1 MLETLQLNLEQR
13 KAASALNGYNLVIA
27 SAGTG
32 KTSTI
37 VGRILHLLNNGIKPE
52 EILLLTFTNKASNE
66 MIARVAKYSK
76 LSSKIEAGTFH
87 AVAYRYLKEHYPNL
101 SLKQPKELR
110 KLLESIVDTKNALNA
125 TDEDKKPYTSQHL
138 YALYS
143 LYTNALKQED
153 FSAWLS
159 SKNPEHAP
167 YAAFYENILEEFEN
181 TKKKHDYIDY
191 NDLLLLFKKAMLER
205 PSPYKEVL
213 CDEFQDTNPLQESI
227 LDAINPP
234 SLFCVGDYDQ
244 SIYAFNGA
252 DISIISNFTQK
263 YKNARVFTLTK
274 NYRSSKEILD
284 LANQVI
290 QHNQR
295 IYPKNL
301 EVVKSGKFNKPTLLN
316 YNDNIAQCQDIAKR
330 IVMRKNF
337 KEVAVIFRNNASAD
351 QLEAA
356 LRSHNVP
363 SKRKGSASFFESK
376 EVALALDICALLFNP
391 KDIMAAIHIL
401 SCISDIGS
409 NTAKDI
415 HEALMLLGNG
425 DLKSALIQ
433 PNQEAKIYTKK
444 KEITSMGLF
453 EEIFALENSSR
464 FNSVMDKAFHSHPV
478 LMHPKIS
485 LNGAKMLSDFFI
497 LYTKAPTHSPSALI
511 KHILESAFF
520 QTFKTRLLK
529 ERSKNKDG
537 SYNEFKK
544 LQAQKRFNEKMDLL
558 SSLAKNYQNLGRF
571 LNGTLIGSSEAT
583 QGEGVNL
590 LSVHASKGLEFK
602 DVYIIDL
609 MEGRFPNH
617 KLMNTGGGIEEE
629 RRLFYVAITRAKENL
644 WLSYAKNELRENAKP
659 KEHKPS
665 VFLYEAGLLKPDS
678 K

>member
-1 MLETLQLNLEQR
+1 MLETLQLNPDQL
-13 KAASALNGYNLVIA
+13 KAAKALKGYNLVIA

-37 VGRILHLLNNGIKPE
+37 VGRILYLLDNGIKPE

-66 MIARVAKYSK
+66 MIARVAKYFKS
-76 LSSKIEAGTFH
+76 SSKIEAGTFH

-101 SLKQPKELR
+101 SLKQPKELK
-110 KLLESIVDTKNALNA
+110 KLLESIVDTKSAL
-125 TDEDKKPYTSQHL
+125 TDDDKKPYTSQHL

-159 SKNPEHAP
+159 NKNPEHTP
-167 YAAFYENILEEFEN
+167 YAAFYENILDEFEN
-181 TKKKHDYIDY
+181 TKKKHNYIDY
-191 NDLLLLFKKAMLER
+191 NDLLLLFKQAMLER

-263 YKNARVFTLTK
+263 YKNAQVFTLTK

-290 QHNQR
+290 QRNER

-301 EVVKSGKFNKPTLLN
+301 EVVKSGHFNKPALLN

-376 EVALALDICALLFNP
+376 EVALALDICALIFNP
-391 KDIMAAIHIL
+391 KDIMAAIHVL
-401 SCISDIGS
+401 SHISDVGS

-425 DLKSALIQ
+425 DLKLALTH
-433 PNQEAKIYTKK
+433 PNKEAKIYTKK

-464 FNSVMDKAFHSHPV
+464 FNSVIDKAFHSHPV

-497 LYTKAPTHSPSALI
+497 LYTKAPIHSPSALI

-665 VFLYEAGLLKPDS
+665 VFLYEAGLLKPDL

>member
-1 MLETLQLNLEQR
+1 MLETLQLNPEQL
-13 KAASALNGYNLVIA
+13 KAAKALKGYNLVIA

-37 VGRILHLLNNGIKPE
+37 VGRILYLLDNGIKPE

-66 MIARVAKYSK
+66 MIARVAKYSQS
-76 LSSKIEAGTFH
+76 SSKIEAGTFH

-101 SLKQPKELR
+101 SLKQPKELK
-110 KLLESIVDTKNALNA
+110 KLLESIVDTKNAI
-125 TDEDKKPYTSQHL
+125 DDDKKPYTSQHL

-159 SKNPEHAP
+159 HKNPEHTP
-167 YAAFYENILEEFEN
+167 YAAFYENILDEFEN
-181 TKKKHDYIDY
+181 TKKKHNYIDY
-191 NDLLLLFKKAMLER
+191 NDLLLLFKQAMLER

-263 YKNARVFTLTK
+263 YKNAQVFTLTK

-290 QHNQR
+290 QCNER

-376 EVALALDICALLFNP
+376 EVALALDICALIFNP
-391 KDIMAAIHIL
+391 KDIMAAIHVL

-425 DLKSALIQ
+425 DLKLALIQ
-433 PNQEAKIYTKK
+433 PDKEAKIYTKK

-464 FNSVMDKAFHSHPV
+464 FNSVIDKAFHSHPV

-497 LYTKAPTHSPSALI
+497 LYTKAPIHSPSALI
-511 KHILESAFF
+511 RHILESAFF
-520 QTFKTRLLK
+520 QTFKTRLVK

-665 VFLYEAGLLKPDS
+665 VFLYEAGLLKPDL

>member
-1 MLETLQLNLEQR
+1 MLETLQLNPEQL
-13 KAASALNGYNLVIA
+13 KAAKALKGYNLVIA

-37 VGRILHLLNNGIKPE
+37 VGRILYLLDNGIKPE

-76 LSSKIEAGTFH
+76 SSSKIEAGTFH

-101 SLKQPKELR
+101 SLKQPKELK
-110 KLLESIVDTKNALNA
+110 KLLESIVDTKNAL
-125 TDEDKKPYTSQHL
+125 TDDDKKPYTSQHL

-159 SKNPEHAP
+159 NKNPEHTP
-167 YAAFYENILEEFEN
+167 YAAFYENILDEFEN
-181 TKKKHDYIDY
+181 TKKKHNYIDY
-191 NDLLLLFKKAMLER
+191 NDLLLLFKQAMLER

-290 QHNQR
+290 QRNER

-301 EVVKSGKFNKPTLLN
+301 EVVKSGHFNKPALLN

-376 EVALALDICALLFNP
+376 EVALALDICALIFNP
-391 KDIMAAIHIL
+391 KDIMAAIHVL
-401 SCISDIGS
+401 SHISDIGS

-425 DLKSALIQ
+425 DLKLALTH
-433 PNQEAKIYTKK
+433 PSKEAKIYTKK

-464 FNSVMDKAFHSHPV
+464 FNSVIDKAFHSHPV

-583 QGEGVNL
+583 QGDGVNL

-665 VFLYEAGLLKPDS
+665 VFLYEAGLLKPDL

>member
-1 MLETLQLNLEQR
+1 MLETLQLNPEQL
-13 KAASALNGYNLVIA
+13 KAAKALKGYNLVIA

-37 VGRILHLLNNGIKPE
+37 VGRILHLLDNGIKPE

-66 MIARVAKYSK
+66 MIARVAKYSQS
-76 LSSKIEAGTFH
+76 SSKIEAGTFH

-101 SLKQPKELR
+101 SLKQPKELK
-110 KLLESIVDTKNALNA
+110 KLLESIVDTKNAL
-125 TDEDKKPYTSQHL
+125 TDDDKKPYTSQHL

-159 SKNPEHAP
+159 NKNPEHTP
-167 YAAFYENILEEFEN
+167 YAAFYENILDEFEN
-181 TKKKHDYIDY
+181 TKKKHNYIDY
-191 NDLLLLFKKAMLER
+191 NDLLLLFKQAMLER

-263 YKNARVFTLTK
+263 YKNAQVFTLTK

-290 QHNQR
+290 QRNER

-301 EVVKSGKFNKPTLLN
+301 EVVKSGHFNKPALLN

-376 EVALALDICALLFNP
+376 EVALALDICALIFNP
-391 KDIMAAIHIL
+391 KDIMAAIHVL
-401 SCISDIGS
+401 SYISDIGS

-433 PNQEAKIYTKK
+433 PNKEAKIYTKK

-464 FNSVMDKAFHSHPV
+464 FNSVIDKAFHSHPV

-520 QTFKTRLLK
+520 QAFKTRLLK

-665 VFLYEAGLLKPDS
+665 VFLYEAGLLKPDL

>member
-1 MLETLQLNLEQR
+1 MLETLQLNPEQL
-13 KAASALNGYNLVIA
+13 KAAKALKGYNLVIA

-37 VGRILHLLNNGIKPE
+37 VGRILYLLDNGIKPE

-66 MIARVAKYSK
+66 MIARVAKYSQS
-76 LSSKIEAGTFH
+76 SSKIEAGTFH

-101 SLKQPKELR
+101 SLKQPKELK
-110 KLLESIVDTKNALNA
+110 KLLESIVDTKNAL
-125 TDEDKKPYTSQHL
+125 TDDDKKPYTPQHL

-159 SKNPEHAP
+159 HKNPEHTP
-167 YAAFYENILEEFEN
+167 YAAFYENILDEFEN
-181 TKKKHDYIDY
+181 TKKKHNYMDY
-191 NDLLLLFKKAMLER
+191 NDLLLLFKQAMLER

-263 YKNARVFTLTK
+263 YKNAQVFTLTK

-290 QHNQR
+290 QRNER

-301 EVVKSGKFNKPTLLN
+301 EVVKSGHFNKPALLN
-316 YNDNIAQCQDIAKR
+316 YSDNIAQCQDIAKR

-376 EVALALDICALLFNP
+376 EVALALDICALIFNP
-391 KDIMAAIHIL
+391 KDIMAAIHVL
-401 SCISDIGS
+401 SHISDIGS

-425 DLKSALIQ
+425 DLKLALIQ
-433 PNQEAKIYTKK
+433 PNKEAKIYTKK

-464 FNSVMDKAFHSHPV
+464 FNGVIDKAFHSHPV

-544 LQAQKRFNEKMDLL
+544 LQVQKRFNEKMDLL

-665 VFLYEAGLLKPDS
+665 VFLYEAGLLKPDL

>member
-1 MLETLQLNLEQR
+1 MLETLQLNPEQL
-13 KAASALNGYNLVIA
+13 KAAKALKGYNLVIA

-37 VGRILHLLNNGIKPE
+37 VGRILYLLDNGIKPE

-76 LSSKIEAGTFH
+76 SSSKIEAGTFH

-101 SLKQPKELR
+101 SLKQPKELK
-110 KLLESIVDTKNALNA
+110 KLLESIVDTKNAL
-125 TDEDKKPYTSQHL
+125 TDDDKKPYTSQHL

-159 SKNPEHAP
+159 HKNPEHTP
-167 YAAFYENILEEFEN
+167 YAAFYENILDEFEN
-181 TKKKHDYIDY
+181 TKKKHNYIDY
-191 NDLLLLFKKAMLER
+191 NDLLLLFKQAMLER

-263 YKNARVFTLTK
+263 YKNAQVFTLTK

-290 QHNQR
+290 QHNER

-301 EVVKSGKFNKPTLLN
+301 EVVKSGHFNKPALLN

-376 EVALALDICALLFNP
+376 EVALALDICALIFNP
-391 KDIMAAIHIL
+391 KDIMAAIHVL
-401 SCISDIGS
+401 SHISDIGS

-425 DLKSALIQ
+425 DLKLALTH
-433 PNQEAKIYTKK
+433 PSKEAKIYTKK

-464 FNSVMDKAFHSHPV
+464 FNSVIDKAFHSHPV

-485 LNGAKMLSDFFI
+485 PNGAKMLGDFFI
-497 LYTKAPTHSPSALI
+497 LYTKAPTHSPNALI

-665 VFLYEAGLLKPDS
+665 VFLYEAGLLKPDL

>member
-1 MLETLQLNLEQR
+1 MLETLQLNPEQL
-13 KAASALNGYNLVIA
+13 KAAKALKGYNLVIA

-37 VGRILHLLNNGIKPE
+37 VGRILYLLDNGIKPE

-101 SLKQPKELR
+101 SLKQPKELK
-110 KLLESIVDTKNALNA
+110 KLLESIVDTKNAL
-125 TDEDKKPYTSQHL
+125 TDDDKKPYTSQHL

-159 SKNPEHAP
+159 NKNPEHTP
-167 YAAFYENILEEFEN
+167 YAAFYENILDEFEN
-181 TKKKHDYIDY
+181 TKKKHNYIDY
-191 NDLLLLFKKAMLER
+191 NDLLLLFKQAMLER

-290 QHNQR
+290 QRNER

-301 EVVKSGKFNKPTLLN
+301 EVVKSGHFNKPALLN

-356 LRSHNVP
+356 LRSCNVP

-376 EVALALDICALLFNP
+376 EVALALDICALIFNP
-391 KDIMAAIHIL
+391 KDIMAAIHVL

-425 DLKSALIQ
+425 DLKLALTH
-433 PNQEAKIYTKK
+433 PNKEAKIYTKK

-464 FNSVMDKAFHSHPV
+464 FNSVIDKAFHSHPV

-485 LNGAKMLSDFFI
+485 PNGAKMLSDFFI
-497 LYTKAPTHSPSALI
+497 LYTKAPTYSPSALI

-665 VFLYEAGLLKPDS
+665 VFLYEAGLLKPDL

>member
-1 MLETLQLNLEQR
+1 MLETLQLNPEQL
-13 KAASALNGYNLVIA
+13 KAAKALKGYNLVIA

-37 VGRILHLLNNGIKPE
+37 VGRILYLLDNGIKPE

-66 MIARVAKYSK
+66 MIARVAKYSQS
-76 LSSKIEAGTFH
+76 SSKIEAGTFH

-101 SLKQPKELR
+101 SLKQPKELK
-110 KLLESIVDTKNALNA
+110 KLLESIVDTKNAL
-125 TDEDKKPYTSQHL
+125 TDDDKKPYTSQHL

-159 SKNPEHAP
+159 HKNPEHTP
-167 YAAFYENILEEFEN
+167 YAAFYENILDEFEN
-181 TKKKHDYIDY
+181 TKKKHNYIDY
-191 NDLLLLFKKAMLER
+191 NDLLLLFKQAMLER

-290 QHNQR
+290 QHNER

-301 EVVKSGKFNKPTLLN
+301 EVVKSGHFNKPALLN

-376 EVALALDICALLFNP
+376 EVALALDICALIFNP
-391 KDIMAAIHIL
+391 KDIMAAIHVL
-401 SCISDIGS
+401 SHISDIGS

-415 HEALMLLGNG
+415 HEALMLLGNS
-425 DLKSALIQ
+425 DLKLALTH
-433 PNQEAKIYTKK
+433 PSKEAKIYTKK

-464 FNSVMDKAFHSHPV
+464 FNSVIDKAFHSHPV

-485 LNGAKMLSDFFI
+485 LNGAKTLSDFFI

-511 KHILESAFF
+511 RHILESAFF

-665 VFLYEAGLLKPDS
+665 VFLYEAGLLKPDL

>member
-1 MLETLQLNLEQR
+1 MLETLQLNPEQL
-13 KAASALNGYNLVIA
+13 KAAKALKGYNLVIA

-37 VGRILHLLNNGIKPE
+37 VGRILYLLDNGIKPE

-76 LSSKIEAGTFH
+76 SSSKIEAGTFH

-101 SLKQPKELR
+101 SLKQPKELK
-110 KLLESIVDTKNALNA
+110 KLLESIVDTKNAL
-125 TDEDKKPYTSQHL
+125 TDDDKKPYTPQHL

-159 SKNPEHAP
+159 NKNPEHTP
-167 YAAFYENILEEFEN
+167 YAAFYENILDEFEN
-181 TKKKHDYIDY
+181 TKKKHNYMDY
-191 NDLLLLFKKAMLER
+191 NDLLLLFKQAMLER

-263 YKNARVFTLTK
+263 YKNAQVFTLTK

-290 QHNQR
+290 QRNER

-301 EVVKSGKFNKPTLLN
+301 EVVKSGHFNKPALLN

-376 EVALALDICALLFNP
+376 EVALALDICALIFNP
-391 KDIMAAIHIL
+391 KDIMATIHVL
-401 SCISDIGS
+401 SYISDIGS

-425 DLKSALIQ
+425 DLKLALIQ
-433 PNQEAKIYTKK
+433 PDKEAKIYTKK

-453 EEIFALENSSR
+453 EEIFTLENSSR
-464 FNSVMDKAFHSHPV
+464 FNGVIDKAFHSHPV
-478 LMHPKIS
+478 LMHHKIS

-665 VFLYEAGLLKPDS
+665 VFLYEAGLLKPDL

>member
-1 MLETLQLNLEQR
+1 MLETLQLNPEQL
-13 KAASALNGYNLVIA
+13 KAAKALKGYNLVIA

-37 VGRILHLLNNGIKPE
+37 VGRILYLLDNGIKPE

-66 MIARVAKYSK
+66 MIARVAKYFKS
-76 LSSKIEAGTFH
+76 SSKIEAGTFH

-101 SLKQPKELR
+101 SLKQPKELK
-110 KLLESIVDTKNALNA
+110 KLLESIVDTKNAL
-125 TDEDKKPYTSQHL
+125 TDDDKKPYTSQHL

-159 SKNPEHAP
+159 HKNPEHTP
-167 YAAFYENILEEFEN
+167 YAAFYENILDEFEN
-181 TKKKHDYIDY
+181 TKKKHNYIDY
-191 NDLLLLFKKAMLER
+191 NDLLLLFKQAMLEK

-263 YKNARVFTLTK
+263 YKNAQVFTLTK

-290 QHNQR
+290 QHNER

-301 EVVKSGKFNKPTLLN
+301 EVVKSGHFNKPALLN

-376 EVALALDICALLFNP
+376 EVALALDICALIFNP
-391 KDIMAAIHIL
+391 KDIMAAIHVL
-401 SCISDIGS
+401 SHISDIGS

-425 DLKSALIQ
+425 DLKLALIQ
-433 PNQEAKIYTKK
+433 PDKEAKIYTKR

-464 FNSVMDKAFHSHPV
+464 FNSVIDKAFHSHPV

-659 KEHKPS
+659 KEYKPS
-665 VFLYEAGLLKPDS
+665 VFLYEAGLLKPDL

>member
-1 MLETLQLNLEQR
+1 MLETLQLNPEQL
-13 KAASALNGYNLVIA
+13 KAAKALKGYNLVIA

-37 VGRILHLLNNGIKPE
+37 VGRILYLLDNGIKPE

-76 LSSKIEAGTFH
+76 SSSKIEAGTFH

-110 KLLESIVDTKNALNA
+110 KLLESIVDTKNAL
-125 TDEDKKPYTSQHL
+125 TDDDKKPYTSQHL

-159 SKNPEHAP
+159 HKNPEHTP
-167 YAAFYENILEEFEN
+167 YAAFYENILDEFEN
-181 TKKKHDYIDY
+181 TKKKHNYIDY
-191 NDLLLLFKKAMLER
+191 NDLLLLFKQAMLER

-290 QHNQR
+290 QRNER

-301 EVVKSGKFNKPTLLN
+301 EVVKSGHFNKPALLN

-376 EVALALDICALLFNP
+376 EVALALDICALIFNP
-391 KDIMAAIHIL
+391 KDIMAAIHVL
-401 SCISDIGS
+401 SHISDIGS

-425 DLKSALIQ
+425 DLKLALIQ
-433 PNQEAKIYTKK
+433 PDKEAKIYTKK
-444 KEITSMGLF
+444 KEIISMGLF

-464 FNSVMDKAFHSHPV
+464 FNSVIDKAFHSHPV

-665 VFLYEAGLLKPDS
+665 VFLYEAGLLKPDL

>member
-1 MLETLQLNLEQR
+1 MLETLQLNPEQL
-13 KAASALNGYNLVIA
+13 KAAKALKGYNLVIA

-37 VGRILHLLNNGIKPE
+37 VGRILYLLDNGIKPE

-87 AVAYRYLKEHYPNL
+87 AVAYRYLKEHYPDL

-110 KLLESIVDTKNALNA
+110 KLLESIVDTKNAL
-125 TDEDKKPYTSQHL
+125 TDDDKKPYTSQHL

-159 SKNPEHAP
+159 HKNPEHTP
-167 YAAFYENILEEFEN
+167 YAAFYENILDEFEN
-181 TKKKHDYIDY
+181 TKKKHNYIDY
-191 NDLLLLFKKAMLER
+191 NDLLLLFKQAMLER

-263 YKNARVFTLTK
+263 YKNAQVFTLTK

-290 QHNQR
+290 QHNER

-301 EVVKSGKFNKPTLLN
+301 EVVKSGHFNKPALLN

-356 LRSHNVP
+356 LRSYNVP

-376 EVALALDICALLFNP
+376 EVALALDICALIFNP
-391 KDIMAAIHIL
+391 KDIMAAIHVL
-401 SCISDIGS
+401 SHISDIGS

-425 DLKSALIQ
+425 DLKLALTH
-433 PNQEAKIYTKK
+433 PNKEAKIYTKK

-464 FNSVMDKAFHSHPV
+464 FNSVIDKAFHSHPV

-485 LNGAKMLSDFFI
+485 LNGAKMLSDFFT

-511 KHILESAFF
+511 KHILESVFF

-665 VFLYEAGLLKPDS
+665 VFLYEAGLLKPDF

>member
-1 MLETLQLNLEQR
+1 MLETLQLNPEQL
-13 KAASALNGYNLVIA
+13 KAAKALKGYNLVIA

-37 VGRILHLLNNGIKPE
+37 VGRILYLLDNGIKPE

-101 SLKQPKELR
+101 SLKQPKELK
-110 KLLESIVDTKNALNA
+110 KLLESIVDTKNAL
-125 TDEDKKPYTSQHL
+125 TDDDKKPYTSQHL

-159 SKNPEHAP
+159 NKNPEHTP
-167 YAAFYENILEEFEN
+167 YAAFYENILDEFEN
-181 TKKKHDYIDY
+181 TKKKHNYIDY
-191 NDLLLLFKKAMLER
+191 NDLLLLFKQAMLER

-263 YKNARVFTLTK
+263 YKNAQVFTLTK

-290 QHNQR
+290 QRNER

-301 EVVKSGKFNKPTLLN
+301 EVVKSGHFNKPALLN
-316 YNDNIAQCQDIAKR
+316 YNDNVAQCQDIAKR

-376 EVALALDICALLFNP
+376 EVALALDICALIFNP
-391 KDIMAAIHIL
+391 KDIMAAIHVL
-401 SCISDIGS
+401 SHISDIGS

-425 DLKSALIQ
+425 DLKLALNQ
-433 PNQEAKIYTKK
+433 PDKEAKIYTKK

-464 FNSVMDKAFHSHPV
+464 FNSVIDKAFHSHPV

-665 VFLYEAGLLKPDS
+665 VFLYEAGLLKPDF

>member
-1 MLETLQLNLEQR
+1 MLETLQLNPEQL
-13 KAASALNGYNLVIA
+13 KAAKALKGYNLVIA

-37 VGRILHLLNNGIKPE
+37 VGRILYLLDNGIKPE

-66 MIARVAKYSK
+66 MIARVAKYFKS
-76 LSSKIEAGTFH
+76 SSKIEAGTFH

-101 SLKQPKELR
+101 SLKQPKELK
-110 KLLESIVDTKNALNA
+110 KLLESIVDTKNAL
-125 TDEDKKPYTSQHL
+125 TDDDKKPYTSQHL

-159 SKNPEHAP
+159 NKNPEHTP
-167 YAAFYENILEEFEN
+167 YAAFYENILDEFEN
-181 TKKKHDYIDY
+181 TKKKHNYIDY
-191 NDLLLLFKKAMLER
+191 NDLLLLFKQAMLER

-263 YKNARVFTLTK
+263 YKNAQVFTLTK

-290 QHNQR
+290 QHNER

-301 EVVKSGKFNKPTLLN
+301 EVVKSGHFNKPALLN

-376 EVALALDICALLFNP
+376 EVALALDICALIFNP
-391 KDIMAAIHIL
+391 KDIMAAIHVL
-401 SCISDIGS
+401 SHISDIGS

-425 DLKSALIQ
+425 DLKLALIQ
-433 PNQEAKIYTKK
+433 PDKEAKIYTKK

-464 FNSVMDKAFHSHPV
+464 FNSVIDKAFHSHPV

-485 LNGAKMLSDFFI
+485 PNGAKMLGDFFI

-665 VFLYEAGLLKPDS
+665 VFLYEAGLLKPDL

>member
-1 MLETLQLNLEQR
+1 MLETLQLNPEQL
-13 KAASALNGYNLVIA
+13 KAAKALKGYNLVIA

-37 VGRILHLLNNGIKPE
+37 VGRILYLLDNGIKPE

-66 MIARVAKYSK
+66 MIARVAKYSQS
-76 LSSKIEAGTFH
+76 SSKIEAGTFH

-101 SLKQPKELR
+101 SLKQPKELK
-110 KLLESIVDTKNALNA
+110 KLLESIVDTKNAL
-125 TDEDKKPYTSQHL
+125 TDDDKKPYTSQHL

-159 SKNPEHAP
+159 HKNPEHTP
-167 YAAFYENILEEFEN
+167 YAAFYENILDEFEN
-181 TKKKHDYIDY
+181 TKKKHNYIDY
-191 NDLLLLFKKAMLER
+191 NDLLLLFKQAMLER

-263 YKNARVFTLTK
+263 YKNAQVFTLTK

-290 QHNQR
+290 QHNER

-301 EVVKSGKFNKPTLLN
+301 EVVKSGHFNKPALLN

-356 LRSHNVP
+356 LRAHNVP

-376 EVALALDICALLFNP
+376 EVALALDICMLLFNP

-401 SCISDIGS
+401 SYISDIGS

-497 LYTKAPTHSPSALI
+497 LYTKAPIHSPSALI

-665 VFLYEAGLLKPDS
+665 VFLYEAGLLKPDL

>member
-1 MLETLQLNLEQR
+1 MLETLQLNPDQL
-13 KAASALNGYNLVIA
+13 KAAKALKGHNLVIA

-37 VGRILHLLNNGIKPE
+37 VGRILYLLDNGIKPE

-101 SLKQPKELR
+101 SLKQPKELK
-110 KLLESIVDTKNALNA
+110 KLLESIVDTKNAL
-125 TDEDKKPYTSQHL
+125 TDDDKKPYTSQHL

-159 SKNPEHAP
+159 NKNPEHTP
-167 YAAFYENILEEFEN
+167 YAAFYENILDEFEN
-181 TKKKHDYIDY
+181 TKKKHNYIDY
-191 NDLLLLFKKAMLER
+191 NDLLLLFKQAMLER

-263 YKNARVFTLTK
+263 YKNAQVFTLTK

-290 QHNQR
+290 QHNER

-301 EVVKSGKFNKPTLLN
+301 EVVKSGHFNKPALLN

-376 EVALALDICALLFNP
+376 EVALALDICALIFNP
-391 KDIMAAIHIL
+391 KDIMAAIHVL
-401 SCISDIGS
+401 SHISDIGS

-425 DLKSALIQ
+425 DLKLALTH
-433 PNQEAKIYTKK
+433 PNKEAKIYTKK

-464 FNSVMDKAFHSHPV
+464 FNSVIDKAFHSHPV

-665 VFLYEAGLLKPDS
+665 VFLYEAGLLKPDL

>member
-1 MLETLQLNLEQR
+1 MLETLQLNPEQL
-13 KAASALNGYNLVIA
+13 KAVKALKGYNLVIA

-37 VGRILHLLNNGIKPE
+37 VGRILYLLDNGIKPE

-76 LSSKIEAGTFH
+76 SSSKIEAGTFH

-101 SLKQPKELR
+101 SLKQPKELK
-110 KLLESIVDTKNALNA
+110 KLLESIVDTKNAI
-125 TDEDKKPYTSQHL
+125 DDDKKPYTSQHL

-159 SKNPEHAP
+159 HKNPEHTP
-167 YAAFYENILEEFEN
+167 YAAFYENILDEFEN
-181 TKKKHDYIDY
+181 TKKKHNYIDY
-191 NDLLLLFKKAMLER
+191 NDLLLLFKQAMLER

-263 YKNARVFTLTK
+263 YKNAQVFTLTK

-290 QHNQR
+290 QRNER

-301 EVVKSGKFNKPTLLN
+301 EVVKSGHFNKPALLN

-376 EVALALDICALLFNP
+376 EVALALDICALIFNP
-391 KDIMAAIHIL
+391 KDIMAAIHVL
-401 SCISDIGS
+401 SYISDIGS

-425 DLKSALIQ
+425 DLKSALTQ
-433 PNQEAKIYTKK
+433 PDKEAKIYTKK

-464 FNSVMDKAFHSHPV
+464 FNSVIDKAFHSHPV

-485 LNGAKMLSDFFI
+485 PNGAKMLSDFFT
-497 LYTKAPTHSPSALI
+497 LYTKAPAHSPSALI

-665 VFLYEAGLLKPDS
+665 VFLYEAGLLKPDL

>member
-1 MLETLQLNLEQR
+1 MLETLQLNPEQL
-13 KAASALNGYNLVIA
+13 KAAKALKGYNLVIA

-37 VGRILHLLNNGIKPE
+37 VGRILYLLDNGIKPE

-101 SLKQPKELR
+101 SLKQPKELK
-110 KLLESIVDTKNALNA
+110 KLLESIVDTKNAL
-125 TDEDKKPYTSQHL
+125 TDDDKKPYTSQHL

-159 SKNPEHAP
+159 HKNPEHMP
-167 YAAFYENILEEFEN
+167 YAALYENILDEFEN
-181 TKKKHDYIDY
+181 TKKKHNYIDY
-191 NDLLLLFKKAMLER
+191 NDLLLLFKQAMLER

-290 QHNQR
+290 QHNER

-301 EVVKSGKFNKPTLLN
+301 EVVKSGHFNKPALLN

-363 SKRKGSASFFESK
+363 SKRKGGASFFESK
-376 EVALALDICALLFNP
+376 EVALALDICALIFNP
-391 KDIMAAIHIL
+391 KDIMAAIHVL
-401 SCISDIGS
+401 SHISDIGS

-425 DLKSALIQ
+425 DLKLALTH
-433 PNQEAKIYTKK
+433 PSKEAKIYTKK

-464 FNSVMDKAFHSHPV
+464 FNSVIDKAFHSHPV

-485 LNGAKMLSDFFI
+485 PNGAKMISDFFT

-665 VFLYEAGLLKPDS
+665 VFLYEAGLLKPDL

>member
-1 MLETLQLNLEQR
+1 MLETLQLNPEQL
-13 KAASALNGYNLVIA
+13 KAAKALKGYNLVIA

-37 VGRILHLLNNGIKPE
+37 VGRILYLLDNGIKPE

-76 LSSKIEAGTFH
+76 LGSKIEAGTFH

-101 SLKQPKELR
+101 SLKQPKELK
-110 KLLESIVDTKNALNA
+110 KLLESIVDTKNAL
-125 TDEDKKPYTSQHL
+125 TDDDKKPYTSQHL

-159 SKNPEHAP
+159 NKNPEHTP
-167 YAAFYENILEEFEN
+167 YATFYENILDEFEN
-181 TKKKHDYIDY
+181 TKKKHNYIDY
-191 NDLLLLFKKAMLER
+191 NDLLLLFKQAMLER

-263 YKNARVFTLTK
+263 YKNAQVFTLTK

-290 QHNQR
+290 QHNER

-301 EVVKSGKFNKPTLLN
+301 EVVKSGHFNKPALLN

-376 EVALALDICALLFNP
+376 EVALALDICALIFNP
-391 KDIMAAIHIL
+391 KDIMAAIHVL
-401 SCISDIGS
+401 SHISDIGS

-425 DLKSALIQ
+425 DLKLALTH
-433 PNQEAKIYTKK
+433 PNKEAKIYTKK

-464 FNSVMDKAFHSHPV
+464 FNSVIDKAFHSHPV

-665 VFLYEAGLLKPDS
+665 VFLYEAGLLKPNL

>member
-1 MLETLQLNLEQR
+1 MLETLQLNPEQL
-13 KAASALNGYNLVIA
+13 KAAKALKGYNLVIA

-37 VGRILHLLNNGIKPE
+37 VGRILYLLDNGIKPE

-76 LSSKIEAGTFH
+76 SSSKIEAGTFH

-101 SLKQPKELR
+101 SLKQPKELK
-110 KLLESIVDTKNALNA
+110 KLLESIVDTKNAL
-125 TDEDKKPYTSQHL
+125 TDDDKKPYTSQHL

-159 SKNPEHAP
+159 NKNPEHTP
-167 YAAFYENILEEFEN
+167 YAAFYENILDEFEN
-181 TKKKHDYIDY
+181 TKKKHNYIDY
-191 NDLLLLFKKAMLER
+191 NDLLLLFKQAMLER

-263 YKNARVFTLTK
+263 YKNAQVFTLTK

-290 QHNQR
+290 QHNER

-301 EVVKSGKFNKPTLLN
+301 EVVKSGHFNKPALLN

-376 EVALALDICALLFNP
+376 EVALALDICALIFNP
-391 KDIMAAIHIL
+391 KDIMAAIHVL
-401 SCISDIGS
+401 SYISDIGS

-425 DLKSALIQ
+425 DLKLALTQ
-433 PNQEAKIYTKK
+433 PDKEAKIYTKK

-464 FNSVMDKAFHSHPV
+464 FNSVIDKAFHSHPV

-497 LYTKAPTHSPSALI
+497 LYTKAPAHSPSALI

-537 SYNEFKK
+537 SCNEFKK
-544 LQAQKRFNEKMDLL
+544 LQVQKRFHEKMDLL

-665 VFLYEAGLLKPDS
+665 VFLYEAGLLKPDL

>member
-1 MLETLQLNLEQR
+1 M
-13 KAASALNGYNLVIA
+13 
-27 SAGTG
+27 
-32 KTSTI
+32 
-37 VGRILHLLNNGIKPE
+37 
-52 EILLLTFTNKASNE
+52 
-66 MIARVAKYSK
+66 
-76 LSSKIEAGTFH
+76 
-87 AVAYRYLKEHYPNL
+87 
-101 SLKQPKELR
+101 
-110 KLLESIVDTKNALNA
+110 
-125 TDEDKKPYTSQHL
+125 
-138 YALYS
+138 
-143 LYTNALKQED
+143 
-153 FSAWLS
+153 
-159 SKNPEHAP
+159 
-167 YAAFYENILEEFEN
+167 
-181 TKKKHDYIDY
+181 
-191 NDLLLLFKKAMLER
+191 LLLFKKAMLET

-263 YKNARVFTLTK
+263 YKNAQVFTLTK

-290 QHNQR
+290 QRNER

-401 SCISDIGS
+401 SYISDIGS

-425 DLKSALIQ
+425 DLKLALTH
-433 PNQEAKIYTKK
+433 PSKEAKIYTKK

-464 FNSVMDKAFHSHPV
+464 FNSVIDKAFHSHPV

-485 LNGAKMLSDFFI
+485 LNGAKMLSDFFT

-583 QGEGVNL
+583 QGCGVNL

>member
-1 MLETLQLNLEQR
+1 MQLNPEQL
-13 KAASALNGYNLVIA
+13 KAAKALKGYNLVIA

-37 VGRILHLLNNGIKPE
+37 VGRILYLLDNGIKPE

-66 MIARVAKYSK
+66 MIARVAKYSQS
-76 LSSKIEAGTFH
+76 SSKIEAGTFH

-101 SLKQPKELR
+101 SLKQPKELK
-110 KLLESIVDTKNALNA
+110 KLLESIVDTKNAL
-125 TDEDKKPYTSQHL
+125 TDDDKKPYTSQHL

-159 SKNPEHAP
+159 HKNPEHTP
-167 YAAFYENILEEFEN
+167 YAAFYENILDEFEN
-181 TKKKHDYIDY
+181 TKKKHNYIDY
-191 NDLLLLFKKAMLER
+191 NDLLLLFKQAMLER

-263 YKNARVFTLTK
+263 YKNAQVFTLTK

-290 QHNQR
+290 QRNER

-301 EVVKSGKFNKPTLLN
+301 EVVKSGHFNKPALLN

-376 EVALALDICALLFNP
+376 EVALALDICALIFNP
-391 KDIMAAIHIL
+391 KDIMAAIHVL
-401 SCISDIGS
+401 SYISDIGS

-433 PNQEAKIYTKK
+433 PDKEAKIYTKK

-464 FNSVMDKAFHSHPV
+464 FNSVIDKAFHSHPV

-485 LNGAKMLSDFFI
+485 PNGAKMLSDFFI
-497 LYTKAPTHSPSALI
+497 LYTKAPIHSPSALI

-544 LQAQKRFNEKMDLL
+544 LQAQKRFHEKMDLL

-665 VFLYEAGLLKPDS
+665 VFLYEAGLLKPDL

>member
-1 MLETLQLNLEQR
+1 MLEILQLNPEQL
-13 KAASALNGYNLVIA
+13 KAAKALKGYNLVIA

-37 VGRILHLLNNGIKPE
+37 VGRILYLLDNGIKPE

-66 MIARVAKYSK
+66 MIARVAKYFKS
-76 LSSKIEAGTFH
+76 SSKIEAGTFH

-101 SLKQPKELR
+101 SLKQPKELK
-110 KLLESIVDTKNALNA
+110 KLLESIVDTKNAL
-125 TDEDKKPYTSQHL
+125 TDDDKKPYTSQHL

-143 LYTNALKQED
+143 LYTNALKRED

-159 SKNPEHAP
+159 NKNPEHTP
-167 YAAFYENILEEFEN
+167 YAAFYENILDEFEN
-181 TKKKHDYIDY
+181 TKKKHNYIDY
-191 NDLLLLFKKAMLER
+191 NDLLLLFKQAMLER

-213 CDEFQDTNPLQESI
+213 CDEFQDTNPLQESV

-263 YKNARVFTLTK
+263 YKNAQVFTLTK

-290 QHNQR
+290 QRNER

-301 EVVKSGKFNKPTLLN
+301 EVVKSGHFNKPVLLN

-376 EVALALDICALLFNP
+376 EVALALDICALIFNP
-391 KDIMAAIHIL
+391 KDIMAAIHVL
-401 SCISDIGS
+401 SHISDIGS

-425 DLKSALIQ
+425 DLKLALTH
-433 PNQEAKIYTKK
+433 PSKEAKIYTKK

-464 FNSVMDKAFHSHPV
+464 FNSVIDKAFHSHPV

-497 LYTKAPTHSPSALI
+497 LYAKAPTHSPSALI

-665 VFLYEAGLLKPDS
+665 VFLYEAGLLKPDL

>member
-1 MLETLQLNLEQR
+1 MLETLQLNPEQL
-13 KAASALNGYNLVIA
+13 KAAKALKGYNLVIA

-37 VGRILHLLNNGIKPE
+37 VGRILHLLDNGIKPE

-66 MIARVAKYSK
+66 MIARVAKYSQS
-76 LSSKIEAGTFH
+76 SSKIEAGTFH

-101 SLKQPKELR
+101 SLKQPKELK
-110 KLLESIVDTKNALNA
+110 KLLESIVDTKNAL
-125 TDEDKKPYTSQHL
+125 TDDDKKPYTSQHL

-159 SKNPEHAP
+159 NKNPEHTP
-167 YAAFYENILEEFEN
+167 YATFYENILDEFEN
-181 TKKKHDYIDY
+181 TKKKHNYIDY
-191 NDLLLLFKKAMLER
+191 NDLLLLFKQAMLER

-290 QHNQR
+290 QRNER

-301 EVVKSGKFNKPTLLN
+301 EVVKSGHFNKPALLN

-376 EVALALDICALLFNP
+376 EVALALDICALIFNP
-391 KDIMAAIHIL
+391 KDIMAAIHVL
-401 SCISDIGS
+401 SHISDIGS

-433 PNQEAKIYTKK
+433 PNKEAKIYTKK

-464 FNSVMDKAFHSHPV
+464 FNGVIDKAFHSHPV

-558 SSLAKNYQNLGRF
+558 ISLAKNYQNLGRF

-665 VFLYEAGLLKPDS
+665 VFLYEAGLLKPDL

>member
-1 MLETLQLNLEQR
+1 MLETLQLNPEQL
-13 KAASALNGYNLVIA
+13 KAAKALKGHNLIIA

-37 VGRILHLLNNGIKPE
+37 VGRILHLLDNGIKPE

-66 MIARVAKYSK
+66 MIARVAKYFKS
-76 LSSKIEAGTFH
+76 SSKIEAGTFH

-110 KLLESIVDTKNALNA
+110 KLLESIVDTKNAI
-125 TDEDKKPYTSQHL
+125 DDDKKPYTSQHL

-159 SKNPEHAP
+159 HKNPEHMP
-167 YAAFYENILEEFEN
+167 YATLYENILEEFEN

-191 NDLLLLFKKAMLER
+191 NDLLLLFKQAMLER

-263 YKNARVFTLTK
+263 YKNAQVFTLTK

-290 QHNQR
+290 QHNER

-330 IVMRKNF
+330 IVMRKDF

-376 EVALALDICALLFNP
+376 EVALALDICALIFNP
-391 KDIMAAIHIL
+391 KDIMAAIHVL

-425 DLKSALIQ
+425 DLKLALTH
-433 PNQEAKIYTKK
+433 PNKEAKIYTKK

-571 LNGTLIGSSEAT
+571 LNGTLIGSNEAT

>member
-1 MLETLQLNLEQR
+1 MLETLQLNPEQL
-13 KAASALNGYNLVIA
+13 KAAKALKGYNLVIA

-37 VGRILHLLNNGIKPE
+37 VGRILYLLDNGIRPE

-66 MIARVAKYSK
+66 MIARVAKYFKS
-76 LSSKIEAGTFH
+76 SSKIEAGTFH

-101 SLKQPKELR
+101 SLKQPKELK
-110 KLLESIVDTKNALNA
+110 KLLESIVDTKNAL
-125 TDEDKKPYTSQHL
+125 TDDDKKPYTSQHL

-159 SKNPEHAP
+159 HKNPEHTP
-167 YAAFYENILEEFEN
+167 YAAFYENILDEFEN
-181 TKKKHDYIDY
+181 TKKKHNYIDY
-191 NDLLLLFKKAMLER
+191 NDLLLLFKQAMLER

-263 YKNARVFTLTK
+263 YKNAQVFTLTK

-290 QHNQR
+290 QRNER

-301 EVVKSGKFNKPTLLN
+301 EVVKSGHFNKPALLN

-376 EVALALDICALLFNP
+376 EVALALDICALIFNP
-391 KDIMAAIHIL
+391 KDIMAAIHVL
-401 SCISDIGS
+401 SHISDIGS

-425 DLKSALIQ
+425 DLKLALTH
-433 PNQEAKIYTKK
+433 PNKEAKIYTKK

-464 FNSVMDKAFHSHPV
+464 FNSVIDKAFHSHPV

-583 QGEGVNL
+583 QGDGVNL

-617 KLMNTGGGIEEE
+617 KLMNTGGG
-629 RRLFYVAITRAKENL
+629 
-644 WLSYAKNELRENAKP
+644 
-659 KEHKPS
+659 
-665 VFLYEAGLLKPDS
+665 
-678 K
+678 

>member
-1 MLETLQLNLEQR
+1 MLETLQLNPEQL
-13 KAASALNGYNLVIA
+13 KAAKALKGYNLVIA

-37 VGRILHLLNNGIKPE
+37 VGRILYLLDNGIKPE

-66 MIARVAKYSK
+66 MIARVAKYFKS
-76 LSSKIEAGTFH
+76 SSKIEAGTFH

-101 SLKQPKELR
+101 SLKQPKELK
-110 KLLESIVDTKNALNA
+110 KLLESIVDTKNAL
-125 TDEDKKPYTSQHL
+125 TDDDKKPYTSQHL

-159 SKNPEHAP
+159 NKNPEHTP
-167 YAAFYENILEEFEN
+167 YAAFYENILDEFEN
-181 TKKKHDYIDY
+181 TKKKHNYIDY
-191 NDLLLLFKKAMLER
+191 NDLLLLFKQAMLER

-263 YKNARVFTLTK
+263 YKNAQVFTLTK

-290 QHNQR
+290 QRNER

-301 EVVKSGKFNKPTLLN
+301 EVVKSGHFNKPALLN

-376 EVALALDICALLFNP
+376 EVALALDICALIFNP
-391 KDIMAAIHIL
+391 KDIMAAIHVL
-401 SCISDIGS
+401 SYISDIGS

-433 PNQEAKIYTKK
+433 PDKEAKIYTKK

-464 FNSVMDKAFHSHPV
+464 FNGVIDKAFHSHPV

-485 LNGAKMLSDFFI
+485 LNGVKMLSDFFI

-544 LQAQKRFNEKMDLL
+544 LQAQKRFHEKMDLL

-665 VFLYEAGLLKPDS
+665 VFLYEAGLLKPDL

>member
-1 MLETLQLNLEQR
+1 MLETLQLNPDQL
-13 KAASALNGYNLVIA
+13 KAAKALKGYNLVIA

-37 VGRILHLLNNGIKPE
+37 VGRILYLLDNGIKPE

-66 MIARVAKYSK
+66 MIARVAKYFKS
-76 LSSKIEAGTFH
+76 SSKIEAGTFH

-101 SLKQPKELR
+101 SLKQPKELK
-110 KLLESIVDTKNALNA
+110 KLLESIVDTKSAL
-125 TDEDKKPYTSQHL
+125 TDDDKKPYTSQHL

-159 SKNPEHAP
+159 NKNPEHTP
-167 YAAFYENILEEFEN
+167 YTAFYENILDEFEN
-181 TKKKHDYIDY
+181 TKKKHNYIDY
-191 NDLLLLFKKAMLER
+191 NDLLLLFKQAMLER

-263 YKNARVFTLTK
+263 YKNAQVFTLTK

-290 QHNQR
+290 QRNER

-301 EVVKSGKFNKPTLLN
+301 EVVKSGHFNKPALLN

-376 EVALALDICALLFNP
+376 EVALALDICALIFNP
-391 KDIMAAIHIL
+391 KDIMAAIHVL
-401 SCISDIGS
+401 SHISDVGS

-425 DLKSALIQ
+425 DLKLALTH
-433 PNQEAKIYTKK
+433 PNKEAKIYTKK

-464 FNSVMDKAFHSHPV
+464 FNSVIDKAFHSHPV

-497 LYTKAPTHSPSALI
+497 LYTKAPIHSPSALI

-537 SYNEFKK
+537 SCNEFKK

-665 VFLYEAGLLKPDS
+665 VFLYEAGLLKPDL

>member
-1 MLETLQLNLEQR
+1 MLETLQLNPEQL
-13 KAASALNGYNLVIA
+13 KAAKALKGYNLVIA

-37 VGRILHLLNNGIKPE
+37 VGRILHLLDNGIKPE

-66 MIARVAKYSK
+66 MIARVAKYSQS
-76 LSSKIEAGTFH
+76 SSKIEAGTFH

-101 SLKQPKELR
+101 SLKQPKELK
-110 KLLESIVDTKNALNA
+110 KLLESIVDTKNAL
-125 TDEDKKPYTSQHL
+125 TDDDKKPYTSQHL

-159 SKNPEHAP
+159 NKNPEHTP
-167 YAAFYENILEEFEN
+167 YAAFYENILDEFEN
-181 TKKKHDYIDY
+181 TKKKHNYIDY
-191 NDLLLLFKKAMLER
+191 NDLLLLFKQAMLER

-290 QHNQR
+290 QRNER

-301 EVVKSGKFNKPTLLN
+301 EVVKSGHFNKPALLN

-376 EVALALDICALLFNP
+376 EVALALDICTLIFNP
-391 KDIMAAIHIL
+391 KDIMAAIHVL
-401 SCISDIGS
+401 SHISDIGS

-433 PNQEAKIYTKK
+433 PDKEAKIYTKK

-464 FNSVMDKAFHSHPV
+464 FNSVIDKAFHSHPV

-497 LYTKAPTHSPSALI
+497 LYTKAPAHSPSALI

-558 SSLAKNYQNLGRF
+558 ISLAKNYQNLGRF

-665 VFLYEAGLLKPDS
+665 VFLYEAGLLKPDL

>member
-1 MLETLQLNLEQR
+1 MLETLQLNPEQL
-13 KAASALNGYNLVIA
+13 KAAKALKGYNLVIA

-37 VGRILHLLNNGIKPE
+37 VGRILYLLDNGIKPE

-66 MIARVAKYSK
+66 MIARVAKYFKS
-76 LSSKIEAGTFH
+76 SSKIEAGTFH

-110 KLLESIVDTKNALNA
+110 KLLESIVDTKNAI
-125 TDEDKKPYTSQHL
+125 DDDKKPYTSQHL

-159 SKNPEHAP
+159 HKNPEHTP
-167 YAAFYENILEEFEN
+167 YAAFYENILDEFEN
-181 TKKKHDYIDY
+181 TKKKHNYIDY
-191 NDLLLLFKKAMLER
+191 NDLLLLFKQAMLER

-263 YKNARVFTLTK
+263 YKNAQVFTLTK

-290 QHNQR
+290 QHNER

-301 EVVKSGKFNKPTLLN
+301 EVVKSGHFNKPALLN

-351 QLEAA
+351 QLEVA

-376 EVALALDICALLFNP
+376 EVALALDICALIFNP
-391 KDIMAAIHIL
+391 KDIMAAIHVL
-401 SCISDIGS
+401 SHISDIGS

-425 DLKSALIQ
+425 DLKLALTH
-433 PNQEAKIYTKK
+433 PNKEAKIYTKK

-464 FNSVMDKAFHSHPV
+464 FNSVIDKAFHSHPV

-485 LNGAKMLSDFFI
+485 LNGAKMLNDFFI

-665 VFLYEAGLLKPDS
+665 VFLYEAGLLKPDL

>member
-1 MLETLQLNLEQR
+1 MLETLQLNPEQL
-13 KAASALNGYNLVIA
+13 KAAKALKGYNLVIA

-37 VGRILHLLNNGIKPE
+37 VGRILYLLDNGIKPE

-66 MIARVAKYSK
+66 MIARVAKYSQS
-76 LSSKIEAGTFH
+76 SSKIEAGTFH

-101 SLKQPKELR
+101 SLKQPKELK
-110 KLLESIVDTKNALNA
+110 KLLESIVDTKNAL
-125 TDEDKKPYTSQHL
+125 TDDDKKPYTSQHL

-159 SKNPEHAP
+159 NKNPEHTP
-167 YAAFYENILEEFEN
+167 YAAFYENILDEFEN
-181 TKKKHDYIDY
+181 TKKKHNYIDY
-191 NDLLLLFKKAMLER
+191 NDLLLLFKQAMLER

-263 YKNARVFTLTK
+263 YKNAQVFTLTK

-290 QHNQR
+290 QRNER

-301 EVVKSGKFNKPTLLN
+301 EVVKSGHFNKPALLN

-376 EVALALDICALLFNP
+376 EVALALDICTLIFNP
-391 KDIMAAIHIL
+391 KDIMAAIHVL
-401 SCISDIGS
+401 SYISDIGS

-425 DLKSALIQ
+425 DLKLALIQ
-433 PNQEAKIYTKK
+433 PDKEAKIYTKK

-464 FNSVMDKAFHSHPV
+464 FNSVIDKAFHSHPV

-665 VFLYEAGLLKPDS
+665 VFLYEAGLLKPDL

>member
-1 MLETLQLNLEQR
+1 MLETLQLNPEQL
-13 KAASALNGYNLVIA
+13 KAAKALKGYNLVIA

-37 VGRILHLLNNGIKPE
+37 VGRILYLLDNGIKPE

-76 LSSKIEAGTFH
+76 SSSKIEAGTFH

-101 SLKQPKELR
+101 SLKQPKELK
-110 KLLESIVDTKNALNA
+110 KLLESIVDTKNAL
-125 TDEDKKPYTSQHL
+125 TDDDKKPYTSQHL

-159 SKNPEHAP
+159 HKNPEHTP
-167 YAAFYENILEEFEN
+167 YATFYENILDEFEN
-181 TKKKHDYIDY
+181 TKKKHNYIDY
-191 NDLLLLFKKAMLER
+191 NDLLLLFKQAMLER

-263 YKNARVFTLTK
+263 YKNAQVFTLTK

-290 QHNQR
+290 QHNER

-301 EVVKSGKFNKPTLLN
+301 EVVKSGHFNKPALLN

-376 EVALALDICALLFNP
+376 EVALALDICALIFNP
-391 KDIMAAIHIL
+391 KDIMAAIHVL
-401 SCISDIGS
+401 SYISDIGS

-425 DLKSALIQ
+425 DLKLALIQ
-433 PNQEAKIYTKK
+433 PDKEAKIYTKK

-464 FNSVMDKAFHSHPV
+464 FNSVIDKAFHSHPV

-485 LNGAKMLSDFFI
+485 PNGAKMLSDFFI
-497 LYTKAPTHSPSALI
+497 LYAKAPTHSPSALI

-665 VFLYEAGLLKPDS
+665 VFLYEAGLLKPDL

>member
-1 MLETLQLNLEQR
+1 MLETLQLNHEQL
-13 KAASALNGYNLVIA
+13 KAAKALKGYNLVIA

-37 VGRILHLLNNGIKPE
+37 VGRILYLLDNGIKPE

-66 MIARVAKYSK
+66 MIARVAKYSQS
-76 LSSKIEAGTFH
+76 SSKIEAGTFH

-101 SLKQPKELR
+101 SLKQPKELK
-110 KLLESIVDTKNALNA
+110 KLLESIVDTKNAL
-125 TDEDKKPYTSQHL
+125 TDDDKKPYTSQHL

-159 SKNPEHAP
+159 NKNPEHTP
-167 YAAFYENILEEFEN
+167 YAAFYENILDEFEN
-181 TKKKHDYIDY
+181 TKKKHNYIDY
-191 NDLLLLFKKAMLER
+191 NDLLLLFKQAMLER

-263 YKNARVFTLTK
+263 YKNAQVFTLTK

-290 QHNQR
+290 QRNER

-301 EVVKSGKFNKPTLLN
+301 EVVKSGHFNKPMLLN

-376 EVALALDICALLFNP
+376 EVALALDICALIFNP
-391 KDIMAAIHIL
+391 KDIMAAIHVL
-401 SCISDIGS
+401 SHISDIGS

-425 DLKSALIQ
+425 DLKLALIQ
-433 PNQEAKIYTKK
+433 PDKEAKIYTKK

-464 FNSVMDKAFHSHPV
+464 FNSVIDKAFHSHPV

-665 VFLYEAGLLKPDS
+665 VFLYEAGLLKPDL

>member
-1 MLETLQLNLEQR
+1 MLETLQLNPEQL
-13 KAASALNGYNLVIA
+13 KAAKALKGYNLVIA

-37 VGRILHLLNNGIKPE
+37 VGRILYLLDNGIKPE

-66 MIARVAKYSK
+66 MIARVAKYSQS
-76 LSSKIEAGTFH
+76 SSKIEAGTFH

-101 SLKQPKELR
+101 SLKQPKELK
-110 KLLESIVDTKNALNA
+110 KLLESIVDTKNAL
-125 TDEDKKPYTSQHL
+125 TDDDKKPYTSQHL

-159 SKNPEHAP
+159 NKNPEHTP
-167 YAAFYENILEEFEN
+167 YAAFYENILDEFEN
-181 TKKKHDYIDY
+181 TKKKHNYIDY
-191 NDLLLLFKKAMLER
+191 NDLLLLFKQAMLER

-263 YKNARVFTLTK
+263 YKNAQVFTLTK

-290 QHNQR
+290 QHNER

-301 EVVKSGKFNKPTLLN
+301 EVVKSGRFNKPTLLN

-376 EVALALDICALLFNP
+376 EVALALDICALIFNP
-391 KDIMAAIHIL
+391 KDIMAAIHVL
-401 SCISDIGS
+401 SHISDIGS

-425 DLKSALIQ
+425 DLKLALIQ
-433 PNQEAKIYTKK
+433 PDKEAKIYTKK

-464 FNSVMDKAFHSHPV
+464 FNGVIDKAFHSHPV

-544 LQAQKRFNEKMDLL
+544 LQAQKRFHEKMDLL

-665 VFLYEAGLLKPDS
+665 VFLYEAGLLKPDL

>member
-1 MLETLQLNLEQR
+1 MLETLQLNPEQL
-13 KAASALNGYNLVIA
+13 KAAKALKGYNLVIA

-37 VGRILHLLNNGIKPE
+37 VGRILYLLDNGIKPE

-110 KLLESIVDTKNALNA
+110 KLLESIVDTKNAL
-125 TDEDKKPYTSQHL
+125 TDDDKKPYTSQHL

-159 SKNPEHAP
+159 NKNPEHTP
-167 YAAFYENILEEFEN
+167 YATFYENILDEFEN
-181 TKKKHDYIDY
+181 TKKKHNYIDY
-191 NDLLLLFKKAMLER
+191 NDLLLLFKQAMLER

-263 YKNARVFTLTK
+263 YKNAQVFTLTK

-290 QHNQR
+290 QRNER

-301 EVVKSGKFNKPTLLN
+301 EVVKSGHFNKPALLN

-376 EVALALDICALLFNP
+376 EVALALDICALIFNP
-391 KDIMAAIHIL
+391 KDIMAAIHVL
-401 SCISDIGS
+401 SYISDIGS

-425 DLKSALIQ
+425 DLKLALIQ
-433 PNQEAKIYTKK
+433 PDKDAKIYTKK

-464 FNSVMDKAFHSHPV
+464 FNGVIDKAFHSHPV

-497 LYTKAPTHSPSALI
+497 LYTKAPIHSPSALI

-665 VFLYEAGLLKPDS
+665 VFLYEAGLLKPDL

>member
-1 MLETLQLNLEQR
+1 MLETLQLNPEQL
-13 KAASALNGYNLVIA
+13 KAAKALKGYNLVIA

-37 VGRILHLLNNGIKPE
+37 VGRILYLLDNGIKPE

-76 LSSKIEAGTFH
+76 SSSKIEAGTFH

-101 SLKQPKELR
+101 SLKQPKELK
-110 KLLESIVDTKNALNA
+110 KLLESIVDTKNAL
-125 TDEDKKPYTSQHL
+125 TDDDKKPYTSQHL

-159 SKNPEHAP
+159 NKNPEHTP
-167 YAAFYENILEEFEN
+167 YAAFYENILDEFEN
-181 TKKKHDYIDY
+181 TKKKHNYIDY
-191 NDLLLLFKKAMLER
+191 NDLLLLFKQAMLER

-263 YKNARVFTLTK
+263 YKNAQVFTLTK

-290 QHNQR
+290 QRNER

-301 EVVKSGKFNKPTLLN
+301 EVVKSGHFNKPALLN

-376 EVALALDICALLFNP
+376 EVALALDICALIFNP
-391 KDIMAAIHIL
+391 KDIMAAIHVL

-425 DLKSALIQ
+425 DLKLALIQ
-433 PNQEAKIYTKK
+433 PDKEAKIYTKK

-464 FNSVMDKAFHSHPV
+464 FNGVIDKAFHSHPV

-537 SYNEFKK
+537 SCNEFKK

-665 VFLYEAGLLKPDS
+665 VFLYEAGLLKPDL

>member
-1 MLETLQLNLEQR
+1 MLETLQLNPEQL
-13 KAASALNGYNLVIA
+13 KAAKALKGYNLVIA

-37 VGRILHLLNNGIKPE
+37 VGRILYLLDNGIKPE

-66 MIARVAKYSK
+66 MIARVAKYSQS
-76 LSSKIEAGTFH
+76 SSKIEAGTFH

-101 SLKQPKELR
+101 SLKQPKELK
-110 KLLESIVDTKNALNA
+110 KLLESIVDTKNAL
-125 TDEDKKPYTSQHL
+125 TDDDKKPYTSQHL

-159 SKNPEHAP
+159 NKNPEHTP
-167 YAAFYENILEEFEN
+167 YAAFYENILDEFEN
-181 TKKKHDYIDY
+181 TKKKHNYIDY
-191 NDLLLLFKKAMLER
+191 NDLLLLFKQAMLER

-290 QHNQR
+290 QRNER

-301 EVVKSGKFNKPTLLN
+301 EVVKSGHFNKPALLN

-376 EVALALDICALLFNP
+376 EVALALDICALIFNP
-391 KDIMAAIHIL
+391 KDIMAAIHVL
-401 SCISDIGS
+401 SHISDIGS

-425 DLKSALIQ
+425 DLKLALIQ
-433 PNQEAKIYTKK
+433 PDKEAKIYTKK

-464 FNSVMDKAFHSHPV
+464 FNSVIDKAFHSHPV

-529 ERSKNKDG
+529 ERSKDKDG

-644 WLSYAKNELRENAKP
+644 WLSYAKNELRENARP

-665 VFLYEAGLLKPDS
+665 VFLYEAGLLKPDL

>member
-1 MLETLQLNLEQR
+1 MLETLQLNPEQL
-13 KAASALNGYNLVIA
+13 KAAKALKGYNLVIA

-37 VGRILHLLNNGIKPE
+37 VGRILYLLDNGIKPE

-66 MIARVAKYSK
+66 MIARVAKYSQS
-76 LSSKIEAGTFH
+76 SSKIEAGTFH

-101 SLKQPKELR
+101 SLKQPKELK
-110 KLLESIVDTKNALNA
+110 KLLESIVDTKNAL
-125 TDEDKKPYTSQHL
+125 TDDDKKPYTSQHL

-159 SKNPEHAP
+159 HKNPEHTP
-167 YAAFYENILEEFEN
+167 YAAFYENILDEFEN
-181 TKKKHDYIDY
+181 TKKKHNYIDY
-191 NDLLLLFKKAMLER
+191 NDLLLLFKQAMLER

-290 QHNQR
+290 QRNER

-301 EVVKSGKFNKPTLLN
+301 EVVKSGRFNKPALLN

-376 EVALALDICALLFNP
+376 EVALALDICALIFNP
-391 KDIMAAIHIL
+391 KDIMAAIHVL
-401 SCISDIGS
+401 SHISDIGS

-425 DLKSALIQ
+425 DLKLALIQ
-433 PNQEAKIYTKK
+433 PDKEAKIYTKK

-464 FNSVMDKAFHSHPV
+464 FNSVIDKAFHSHPV

-497 LYTKAPTHSPSALI
+497 LYTKAPTHSPSTLI

-544 LQAQKRFNEKMDLL
+544 LQVQKRFNEKMDLL

-665 VFLYEAGLLKPDS
+665 VFLYEAGLLKPDL

>member
-1 MLETLQLNLEQR
+1 MLETLQLNPEQL
-13 KAASALNGYNLVIA
+13 KAALASKGYNLVIA

-37 VGRILHLLNNGIKPE
+37 VGRILYLLDNGIKPE

-66 MIARVAKYSK
+66 MIARVAKYFK

-110 KLLESIVDTKNALNA
+110 KLLESIVDTKNAI
-125 TDEDKKPYTSQHL
+125 DDDKKPYTSQHL

-159 SKNPEHAP
+159 HKNPEHMP
-167 YAAFYENILEEFEN
+167 YATLYENILEEFEN

-191 NDLLLLFKKAMLER
+191 NDLLLLFKQAMLER

-263 YKNARVFTLTK
+263 YKNAQVFTLTK

-290 QHNQR
+290 QRNER

-301 EVVKSGKFNKPTLLN
+301 EVVKSGHFNKPVLLN

-330 IVMRKNF
+330 IVMRKDF

-401 SCISDIGS
+401 SYISDIGS

-425 DLKSALIQ
+425 DLKLALTH
-433 PNQEAKIYTKK
+433 PSKEAKIYTKK

-464 FNSVMDKAFHSHPV
+464 FNGVIDKAFHSHPV

-485 LNGAKMLSDFFI
+485 LNGAKTLSDFFT

-571 LNGTLIGSSEAT
+571 LNGTLIGSNEAT

>member
-1 MLETLQLNLEQR
+1 MLETLQLNPEQL
-13 KAASALNGYNLVIA
+13 KAAKALKGYNLVIA

-37 VGRILHLLNNGIKPE
+37 VGRILYLLDNGIKPE

-66 MIARVAKYSK
+66 MIARVAKYSQS
-76 LSSKIEAGTFH
+76 SSKIEAGTFH

-101 SLKQPKELR
+101 SLKQPKELK
-110 KLLESIVDTKNALNA
+110 KLLESIVDTKNAL
-125 TDEDKKPYTSQHL
+125 TDDDKKPYTSQHL

-159 SKNPEHAP
+159 HKNPEHTP
-167 YAAFYENILEEFEN
+167 YAAFYENILDEFEN
-181 TKKKHDYIDY
+181 TKKKHNYIDY
-191 NDLLLLFKKAMLER
+191 NDLLLLFKQAMLER

-263 YKNARVFTLTK
+263 YKNAQVFTLTK

-290 QHNQR
+290 QRNER

-301 EVVKSGKFNKPTLLN
+301 EVVKSGHFNKPALLN

-376 EVALALDICALLFNP
+376 EVALALDICALIFNP
-391 KDIMAAIHIL
+391 KDIMAAIHVL
-401 SCISDIGS
+401 SHISDIGS

-425 DLKSALIQ
+425 DLKLALTH
-433 PNQEAKIYTKK
+433 PSKEAKIYTKK

-464 FNSVMDKAFHSHPV
+464 FNSVIDKAFHSHPV

-497 LYTKAPTHSPSALI
+497 LYAKAPTHSPSALI

-544 LQAQKRFNEKMDLL
+544 LQVQKRFNEKMDLL

-665 VFLYEAGLLKPDS
+665 VFLYEAGLLKPDL